1 MSIKEQATAG
11 LIQRIVND
19 IQDAARE
26 GLFELDLNN
35 NYDKYSSDLDD
46 AIIGAVN
53 DPDFKIKHGI
63 ASW

>member
-1 MSIKEQATAG
+1 MSLKEQATAG

-19 IQDAARE
+19 IQEATRE

-35 NYDKYSSDLDD
+35 NYENYSSDLDD
-46 AIIGAVN
+46 AIISEVN
-53 DPDFKIKHGI
+53 DSDFKIRHGK